1 MTRLLLVGAMGS
13 GKTAVGTSLAIKT
26 GWPYIDNDAL
36 LLRSS
41 GLTAPELL
49 ARDGEAG
56 LHAAE
61 ATVLTLQL
69 GIPGSVI
76 LGISGGAVLE
86 PTSRERLRAA
96 GQVVWLRASPAVLAR
111 RIGAAAGRPL
121 VGEPLATL
129 TRLAAERNAFYAEV
143 ASETIEV
150 DLLTAGAV
158 AKTILA
164 TLGLPTL
171 GDHAPRR

>member
-13 GKTAVGTSLAIKT
+13 GKTAVGTSLATKT
-26 GWPYIDNDAL
+26 GWPYVDNDAL

-41 GLTAPELL
+41 GLTAPALL

-86 PTSRERLRAA
+86 KAARERLRAA
-96 GQVVWLRASPAVLAR
+96 GQVVWLRASPTVLAR
-111 RIGAAAGRPL
+111 RIGNAAGRPL
-121 VGEPLATL
+121 VGEPLAAL

-143 ASETIEV
+143 ATETIDV
-150 DLLTAGAV
+150 DLITAGV
-158 AKTILA
+158 AAKAILA
-164 TLGLPTL
+164 AFGLTSL